1 MAVLRMKIFPMIPY
15 RRGGNREKQ
24 GVVYLEKQRW
34 KVERAIAWLQR
45 KFRRIV
51 VRWERKKKYW
61 EGFLTTSLII
71 FWTCKLLKYLK
82 D

>member
-1 MAVLRMKIFPMIPY
+1 MKIFPMIPY
-15 RRGGNREKQ
+15 RKGGSREKQ

-51 VRWERKKKYW
+51 VRWERKRKYW
-61 EGFLTTSLII
+61 EGFLTMALVI
-71 FWTCKLLKYLK
+71 FWAFKILKLLKY
-82 D
+82 

>member
-1 MAVLRMKIFPMIPY
+1 MKIFPMILY
-15 RRGGNREKQ
+15 RKGGSREKQ
-24 GVVYLEKQRW
+24 GVVYIEKQRW

-51 VRWERKKKYW
+51 VRWERKRKYW
-61 EGFLTTSLII
+61 EGFLTMALVV
-71 FWTCKLLKYLK
+71 FWAFKILKFLK